1 MTRNQEIANII
12 LQQLGGNKFIVMTGA
27 KQFVAIDRG
36 IRFRIGR
43 NATRTNMMRITLRG
57 DDTYKMEFIYIR
69 KLPNRYSLMA
79 KYLGRGMDP
88 VQIERKIKQQTDP
101 NKLLTVLKV
110 YDGIYCDQ
118 LQELFTE
125 YTKLYTRLF

>member
-1 MTRNQEIANII
+1 M
-12 LQQLGGNKFIVMTGA
+12 
-27 KQFVAIDRG
+27 AIECG

-69 KLPNRYSLMA
+69 NLPNPYSLMA
-79 KYLGRGMDP
+79 KYLGKGMDP
-88 VQIERKIKQQTDP
+88 MEIERKVKQQTDL
-101 NKLLTVLKV
+101 NKLVTVLKE

-118 LQELFTE
+118 LKELFTD
-125 YTKLYTRLF
+125 YTKLRLF

>member
-12 LQQLGGNKFIVMTGA
+12 LQQLGGNKFVAMTGA
-27 KQFVAIDRG
+27 KQFVAIERG

-69 KLPNRYSLMA
+69 NLPNRYSLMT

-88 VQIERKIKQQTDP
+88 LEIERKVKQQLD
-101 NKLLTVLKV
+101 KQVVTVLKE

-118 LQELFTE
+118 LQELFTD
-125 YTKLYTRLF
+125 YTKLYTRL

>member
-12 LQQLGGNKFIVMTGA
+12 LQQLGGNKFIAMTGA
-27 KQFVAIDRG
+27 RQFVAIECG

-69 KLPNRYSLMA
+69 NLPNPYSLMA
-79 KYLGRGMDP
+79 KYLGKGMDP
-88 VQIERKIKQQTDP
+88 MEIERKVKQQTDL
-101 NKLLTVLKV
+101 NKLVTVLKE

-118 LQELFTE
+118 LKELFTD
-125 YTKLYTRLF
+125 YTKLRLF

>member
-1 MTRNQEIANII
+1 MTRNQEVANTI

-27 KQFVAIDRG
+27 KQFVAIERG

-69 KLPNRYSLMA
+69 NLPNPYSLMA
-79 KYLGRGMDP
+79 KYLGMGMDP
-88 VQIERKIKQQTDP
+88 MEIERKVKQQTDP
-101 NKLLTVLKV
+101 NKQMTVLKV

-118 LQELFTE
+118 LQELFKE

>member
-12 LQQLGGNKFIVMTGA
+12 LQQLGGNKFIAMTGA

-57 DDTYKMEFIYIR
+57 DDTYKMEFIHI
-69 KLPNRYSLMA
+69 KNLPNPYTLMA
-79 KYLGRGMDP
+79 KYVGMGMDP
-88 VQIERKIKQQTDP
+88 VEIERKIKQQTDP
-101 NKLLTVLKV
+101 DKQVTVLRE

-118 LQELFTE
+118 LQELFTD

>member
-12 LQQLGGNKFIVMTGA
+12 LRQLGGNKFVAMTGA
-27 KQFVAIDRG
+27 KQFVAIERG

-69 KLPNRYSLMA
+69 NLPNRYSLMA

-88 VQIERKIKQQTDP
+88 LEIERKVKQQLD
-101 NKLLTVLKV
+101 KQVVTVLKE

-118 LQELFTE
+118 LQELFTD
-125 YTKLYTRLF
+125 YTKLYTRL